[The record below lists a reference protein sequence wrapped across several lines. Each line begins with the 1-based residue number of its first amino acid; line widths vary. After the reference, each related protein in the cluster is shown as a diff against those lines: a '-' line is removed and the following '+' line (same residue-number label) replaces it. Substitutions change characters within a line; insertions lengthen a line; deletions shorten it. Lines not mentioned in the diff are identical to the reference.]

1 MSGIIGETIS
11 EELSEDGRARRRM
24 MLMGGAAIAATA
36 ATRLL
41 PESVRAAVPGTAEK
55 PIDFLFAIYPNGT
68 LLDFAGPNEILSRI
82 PNTQIRF
89 ASPEGGFVTLEKGIV
104 FGPTEKLSDIDKVD
118 VICVPGALN
127 LSAMMKPE
135 MLGHVRRL
143 SETARYVTSV
153 CTGSIILAASGVLKG
168 RRSACHWAFL
178 NVLKEY
184 GAIPDP
190 ARIVKDGRF
199 MSGGGVTAGID
210 FGLAI
215 AAELRGAQA
224 AQEVQLLVQ
233 YDPQPPFHAGNP
245 AEAPPEIRDVVYK
258 KLPGSQDGL
267 MRPVL

>member
-1 MSGIIGETIS
+1 MPEILDATEQKQ
-11 EELSEDGRARRRM
+11 LSQTGRARRHA
-24 MLMGGAAIAATA
+24 LLISSAAMVAAVAGNILPEDVRADTSRATA
-36 ATRLL
+36 
-41 PESVRAAVPGTAEK
+41 K
-55 PIDFLFAIYPNGT
+55 PIDFLFVIYPNGT

-82 PNTQIRF
+82 PNTKIRF
-89 ASPEGGFVTLEKGIV
+89 ASPEGGLVTLEKGIV

-127 LSAMMKPE
+127 LSAMMTPDV
-135 MLGHVRRL
+135 LGHVRRL
-143 SETARYVTSV
+143 SERAGYVTSV
-153 CTGSIILAASGVLKG
+153 CTGSIILAAAGVLKG
-168 RRSACHWAFL
+168 KRSACHWAFL

-233 YDPQPPFHAGNP
+233 YDPKPPFHAGNP
-245 AEAPPEIRDVVYK
+245 ADAPSDIRDTVYK
-258 KLPGSQDGL
+258 MLPGSKEGL
-267 MRPVL
+267 MRPIL